1 MARTRRIRPLPSRNL
16 QTIQREIIEKVAT
29 DVMITFTEALLCLVW
44 IISLSPCNNPCAY
57 FADGA
62 TEVQRYGVTFSG
74 LLSWGVDAPRRK

>member
-1 MARTRRIRPLPSRNL
+1 
-16 QTIQREIIEKVAT
+16 
-29 DVMITFTEALLCLVW
+29 MITFTEALLCLVW

-62 TEVQRYGVTFSG
+62 TEAQRYGVTFSG